1 MANPLKLSSYVLL
14 LTRCILLLI
23 PNLTLTI
30 IWEFVIIKQ
39 SLQINEGTWSLCGQE
54 TQPSLVTGKSGMLNH
69 GLWAVT
75 RYTKQAGRVDVCLGP
90 PQPPGPSDKMSGF
103 PHQCPPAPAD
113 RMESVLQAQAL
124 TRKQ

>member
-1 MANPLKLSSYVLL
+1 MANHLRLSSSVLL
-14 LTRCILLLI
+14 LTGYILLLI

-30 IWEFVIIKQ
+30 IWEIVIIKQ
-39 SLQINEGTWSLCGQE
+39 SLQINEGIWPLCGQE

-75 RYTKQAGRVDVCLGP
+75 RYMKQAGRVDVCLGP
-90 PQPPGPSDKMSGF
+90 PQPPGPSDKMSGL
-103 PHQCPPAPAD
+103 PSPVPSRTSRQD
-113 RMESVLQAQAL
+113 GSVLQAQAL